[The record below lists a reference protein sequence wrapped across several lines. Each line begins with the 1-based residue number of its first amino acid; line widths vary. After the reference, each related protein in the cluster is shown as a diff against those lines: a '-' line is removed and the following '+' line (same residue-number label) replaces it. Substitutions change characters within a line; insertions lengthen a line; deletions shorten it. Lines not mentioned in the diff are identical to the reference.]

1 MSASSLNDMLADA
14 LASLMLSAVRLNA
27 SGMAKITLC
36 GLDVAL
42 EHLED
47 RDLLVLYCSV
57 GRLPAEVSPDV
68 YEFLLEANLFGVGLA
83 GGIWVCIAL
92 RVPCSFPFPCTKT
105 TFPRPASTAPS
116 NASPSRP
123 PVSSTP

>member
-1 MSASSLNDMLADA
+1 MLP
-14 LASLMLSAVRLNA
+14 AVLLNA

-47 RDLLVLYCSV
+47 RGLRVLYCSV

-68 YEFLLEANLFGVGLA
+68 YEFLLEAHLFGVGLA
-83 GGIWVCIAL
+83 GGHLGLYRPSRAML
-92 RVPCSFPFPCTKT
+92 FSLSLHKDDLSA
-105 TFPRPASTAPS
+105 PRLVNAS